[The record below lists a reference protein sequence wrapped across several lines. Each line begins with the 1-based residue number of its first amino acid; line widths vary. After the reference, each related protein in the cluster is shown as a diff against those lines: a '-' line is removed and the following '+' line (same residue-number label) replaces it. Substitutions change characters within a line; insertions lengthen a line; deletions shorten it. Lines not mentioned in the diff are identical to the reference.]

1 MVEVNNLPSGA
12 FTLQKL
18 DHYFRSFLNIDA
30 YKGDPSLNGI
40 QVERTNEEIK
50 KIAFAVDACQETI
63 RRAALARADVLFVHH
78 GFFWGQ
84 CQTITGTHYE
94 RIRLLL
100 ESNMALYACHIPL
113 DANELVGN
121 NYGLARRL
129 ELEDLQPFG
138 DWHGMTIGVGGTL
151 PTPLDMDKLVEKLF
165 PKGEKPLHILAFGP
179 EKIKKVAIV
188 SGGAA
193 KELGQAIAQGYDA
206 FITGEIGHEQYH
218 QALEAGISVIAGGH
232 YQTETVGV
240 SLVMEKVA
248 RETNLET
255 VFIQVPTGL

>member
-1 MVEVNNLPSGA
+1 MENSDLQI
-12 FTLQKL
+12 FTLQDL
-18 DHYFRSFLNIDA
+18 DTYFRGFLNIEA
-30 YKGDPSLNGI
+30 YRGDPSLNGI
-40 QVERTNEEIK
+40 QVERNDKQIK
-50 KIAFAVDACQETI
+50 KVAFAVDACQETI
-63 RRAALARADVLFVHH
+63 KRAIVAKADVLFVHH

-84 CQTITGTHYE
+84 CQTITGYHYE

-100 ESNMALYACHIPL
+100 ENNMALYACHIPL

-129 ELEDLQPFG
+129 GLEELQGFG

-151 PTPLDMDKLVEKLF
+151 ANPLNLEVIVQKLF
-165 PKGEKPLHILAFGP
+165 PNGEKPLHVLPFGP
-179 EKIKKVAIV
+179 EKIKKLAIV

-193 KELGQAIAQGYDA
+193 KELSQAIEQGYDA

-218 QALEAGISVIAGGH
+218 QAQEAGITVIAGGH

-240 SLVMEKVA
+240 SLVMDKLA

-255 VFIQVPTGL
+255 VFLQVPTGL

>member
-1 MVEVNNLPSGA
+1 MELEQEILQD
-12 FTLQKL
+12 FTLDSL
-18 DHYFRSFLNIDA
+18 DKYFRNFLNMDG
-30 YKGDPSLNGI
+30 YKGDPSLNGV
-40 QVERTNEEIK
+40 QVARNNEKIK
-50 KIAFAVDACQETI
+50 KVAFAVDACQETI
-63 RRAALARADVLFVHH
+63 KRAVTVGADLLFVHH

-100 ESNMALYACHIPL
+100 ENNIALYACHIPL

-129 ELEDLQPFG
+129 GLEELQGFG

-151 PTPLDMDKLVEKLF
+151 ANPLGLEMIVQKIF
-165 PKGEKPLHILAFGP
+165 PNGEKPLHVLPFGP
-179 EKIKKVAIV
+179 KEIKKVAIV

-193 KELGQAIAQGYDA
+193 KELGQAIEQGYDA

-218 QALEAGISVIAGGH
+218 QAQESGITVIAGGH

-240 SLVMEKVA
+240 SLVMDKLA
-248 RETNLET
+248 KETNLET

>member
-1 MVEVNNLPSGA
+1 MKSDGTVLQD
-12 FTLQKL
+12 FTLASL
-18 DHYFRSFLNIDA
+18 DKYFRSFLNMDA

-40 QVERTNEEIK
+40 QVERGDGKIK
-50 KIAFAVDACQETI
+50 KVAFAVDACQETI
-63 RRAALARADVLFVHH
+63 NRAARAGADVLFVHH

-84 CQTITGTHYE
+84 CQTITGSHYE

-100 ESNMALYACHIPL
+100 ENNIALYACHIPL

-129 ELEDLQPFG
+129 GLENLQPFG

-151 PTPLDMDKLVEKLF
+151 PTPVNTEVVVQKLF
-165 PKGEKPLHILAFGP
+165 PNGEKPLHILPFGS
-179 EKIKKVAIV
+179 EKLTKIAIV

-193 KELGQAIAQGYDA
+193 RELGQAIAQGYDA

-218 QALEAGISVIAGGH
+218 QAQEAGITVIAGGH

-240 SLVMEKVA
+240 SLVMDKVA
-248 RETNLET
+248 GETNLET
-255 VFIQVPTGL
+255 VFIQLPTGL